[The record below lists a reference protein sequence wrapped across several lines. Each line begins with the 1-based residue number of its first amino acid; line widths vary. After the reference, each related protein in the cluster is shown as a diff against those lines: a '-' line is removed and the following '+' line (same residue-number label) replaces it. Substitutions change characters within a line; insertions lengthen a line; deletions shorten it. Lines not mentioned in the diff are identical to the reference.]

1 MSDIGR
7 RKLLKN
13 TSILAGF
20 SIIAG
25 FPTLFPVAA
34 TADTKK
40 PPPRPTDKSKKV
52 VSSSKPKTDKPKTD
66 KKAEKPKTDK
76 PKTEKKKS

>member
-7 RKLLKN
+7 RKFLTN

-34 TADTKK
+34 AAKTNR
-40 PPPRPTDKSKKV
+40 PPPRPSDKSKKV
-52 VSSSKPKTDKPKTD
+52 VSTSKPKTEKRKTD

-76 PKTEKKKS
+76 KNS